1 MGRESI
7 KLFLI
12 LEKLKL
18 RSYFNRGTVPCYLV
32 ISFIYSIC
40 LVEFN
45 KKIAGWSYFSIV
57 TDSGAIYFLL
67 EAAILLSVGLL
78 YLFYLYRNL
87 WRVGTEPYTLVTLVT
102 FAIITLICMILIIYF
117 IQNPVLRAFFSLY
130 IIGGAAIYAYNN

>member
-57 TDSGAIYFLL
+57 ADSGAIYFGGSC
-67 EAAILLSVGLL
+67 IS
-78 YLFYLYRNL
+78 
-87 WRVGTEPYTLVTLVT
+87 LVKLHN
-102 FAIITLICMILIIYF
+102 
-117 IQNPVLRAFFSLY
+117 QSQ
-130 IIGGAAIYAYNN
+130 IG